1 MQEAGSEA
9 AWRGR
14 ALRTFET
21 LPRVE
26 PGLGAGSA
34 GGRGAGRAGSARRNA
49 GTLATLP
56 SRAAARRSRHWAP
69 GRGGP
74 GGGRGPGGGPR
85 GAEKSAGPGARGR
98 AAWVSVPR
106 RRLRSLPGGCG
117 SPGAAG
123 VGAVGRSRATDPSHP
138 RRSNG
143 RAGGARRRGGAGSR
157 RGPSTFPGPRAT
169 ARRGKPGPRG
179 EGFQE
184 TKALPWAVGVG
195 GRLGGSLWRHVHPA
209 GVGLCGL
216 GFGTLICPC
225 LCVSVLCAGVRRWV
239 SWARRRVSLYVV
251 CAVYVSGLGV
261 RGVCAR
267 PEPAPPQLL
276 APCCRPGP
284 RLGSNFSRGSPRSSP
299 PLFSLLRSS
308 GPRAS
313 GMGLGG
319 GIGWSWA
326 PARAGRSVPDPTG
339 SRRDAAGP
347 GLGLETAQTEEGTGQ
362 PASPAQLLGESV

>member
-69 GRGGP
+69 GRGEP

-123 VGAVGRSRATDPSHP
+123 IGAVGRSRATDPSHP

-195 GRLGGSLWRHVHPA
+195 GRLGG
-209 GVGLCGL
+209 GLCGDTCIPRVWVFVDW
-216 GFGTLICPC
+216 GSGRSSARAFVCPC
-225 LCVSVLCAGVRRWV
+225 CAPAFGGGCRGRAAACPCTWSVLSTCLGWVSVGCVRAR
-239 SWARRRVSLYVV
+239 SQRRRS
-251 CAVYVSGLGV
+251 CSPPAVGPAPDLAQTFPGAP
-261 RGVCAR
+261 RAAAR
-267 PEPAPPQLL
+267 PSL
-276 APCCRPGP
+276 A
-284 RLGSNFSRGSPRSSP
+284 S
-299 PLFSLLRSS
+299 
-308 GPRAS
+308 
-313 GMGLGG
+313 
-319 GIGWSWA
+319 
-326 PARAGRSVPDPTG
+326 
-339 SRRDAAGP
+339 
-347 GLGLETAQTEEGTGQ
+347 
-362 PASPAQLLGESV
+362 